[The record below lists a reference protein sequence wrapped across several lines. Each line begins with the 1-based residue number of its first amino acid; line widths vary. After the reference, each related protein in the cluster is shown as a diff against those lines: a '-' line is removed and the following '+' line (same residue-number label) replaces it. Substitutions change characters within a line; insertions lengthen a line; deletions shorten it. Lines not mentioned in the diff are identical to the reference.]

1 MNEGTNEPRSI
12 EERRDDIYTSPIS
25 SPSTTRSRNTSTC
38 SSSPPRCPLWTRR
51 RRPTR
56 TWSRAASRR
65 SGWCWKT
72 AAGAWGWQADSDTLI
87 VRGVLQLLVQVVD
100 GQPLEDVAQAT
111 IDFPARADLMA
122 TFNDARR
129 KGVGSIIA
137 TIKAFAAAH
146 AA

>member
-12 EERRDDIYTSPIS
+12 EERQDDIVADFLSIDD
-25 SPSTTRSRNTSTC
+25 
-38 SSSPPRCPLWTRR
+38 PL
-51 RRPTR
+51 
-56 TWSRAASRR
+56 SQYEYLLEFAAALPALDEAP
-65 SGWCWKT
+65 KT
-72 AAGAWGWQADSDTLI
+72 DENLVEGCQSQVWLVLEDRGGRLGLQADSDTLI

>member
-12 EERRDDIYTSPIS
+12 EERQDDIVADFLSIDD
-25 SPSTTRSRNTSTC
+25 
-38 SSSPPRCPLWTRR
+38 PL
-51 RRPTR
+51 
-56 TWSRAASRR
+56 SQYEYLLEFAAALPALDEAQ
-65 SGWCWKT
+65 KT
-72 AAGAWGWQADSDTLI
+72 DENLVEVCQSQVWLVLEDRGGRLGLQADSDTLI

>member
-12 EERRDDIYTSPIS
+12 EERQDDIVADFLSIDD
-25 SPSTTRSRNTSTC
+25 
-38 SSSPPRCPLWTRR
+38 PL
-51 RRPTR
+51 
-56 TWSRAASRR
+56 SQYEYLLEFAAALPALDEAQ
-65 SGWCWKT
+65 KT
-72 AAGAWGWQADSDTLI
+72 DENLVEGCQAQVWLVLEDRGGRLGLQADSDTLI

>member
-1 MNEGTNEPRSI
+1 MLEDRGGR
-12 EERRDDIYTSPIS
+12 
-25 SPSTTRSRNTSTC
+25 
-38 SSSPPRCPLWTRR
+38 L
-51 RRPTR
+51 
-56 TWSRAASRR
+56 
-65 SGWCWKT
+65 GL
-72 AAGAWGWQADSDTLI
+72 QADSDTLI